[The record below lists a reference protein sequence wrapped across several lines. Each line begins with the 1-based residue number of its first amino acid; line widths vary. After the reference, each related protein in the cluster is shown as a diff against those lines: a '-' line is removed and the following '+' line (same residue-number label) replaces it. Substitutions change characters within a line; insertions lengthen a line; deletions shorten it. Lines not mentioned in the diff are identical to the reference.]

1 MKFNKS
7 IFISLMLYTST
18 LFADSSA
25 VAFMYHRFDETK
37 YPSTNIKIEQFRDQL
52 EYLKTN
58 DYNVW
63 HLSKIISYIKEKKE
77 LPPKTVALTI
87 DDAYISFYENGYP
100 LLKEFGFAFSL
111 MVSTNPID
119 AKSKNYMSWSQ
130 MREMQEYKAEF
141 INHSVMHKYLIHKD
155 KKSITD
161 EILKAQKRLQD
172 ELGSSTNENPRLFSY
187 PFGEHDKKI
196 ESILE
201 NLNFIGITQTSGAI
215 GFDTD
220 LRKIPRFPMAEAFAS
235 MESFITKLNTIPMP
249 ILSILEKNNI
259 VKNNNPPKLT
269 ITLKERLP
277 NIQCFMSSGKKIN
290 HTWIS
295 QTVLEVIADERL
307 KEPRDKYTCTAPTKN
322 NKWYWYSHLWIIE

>member
-1 MKFNKS
+1 MKFNWS
-7 IFISLMLYTST
+7 IFISLILYTST
-18 LFADSSA
+18 LFADNSA
-25 VAFMYHRFDETK
+25 VAFMYHRFGEPK

-52 EYLKTN
+52 EYLKAN

-63 HLSKIISYIKEKKE
+63 HLSKIISYIKAKKE

-130 MREMQEYKAEF
+130 MREMQEHYAEF
-141 INHSVMHKYLIHKD
+141 INHSVMHKYLIHRD

-187 PFGEHDKKI
+187 PFGEYD
-196 ESILE
+196 ERVEAILE
-201 NLNFIGITQTSGAI
+201 ELDFVGITQTSGAI

-220 LRKIPRFPMAEAFAS
+220 LRRIPRFPMAEAFAS
-235 MESFITKLNTIPMP
+235 MEGFITKLNTKPMP
-249 ILSILEKNNI
+249 IISVLPKDNLIKE
-259 VKNNNPPKLT
+259 NNPPKLT
-269 ITLKERLP
+269 ITLKERLH
-277 NIQCFMSSGKKIN
+277 NIQCFTSKGEKIN

-295 QTVLEVIADERL
+295 QTQLEVVANEKL
-307 KEPRDKYTCTAPTKN
+307 KQPRDKYTCTAPTME
-322 NKWYWYSHLWIIE
+322 NKWYWYSHLWIIK